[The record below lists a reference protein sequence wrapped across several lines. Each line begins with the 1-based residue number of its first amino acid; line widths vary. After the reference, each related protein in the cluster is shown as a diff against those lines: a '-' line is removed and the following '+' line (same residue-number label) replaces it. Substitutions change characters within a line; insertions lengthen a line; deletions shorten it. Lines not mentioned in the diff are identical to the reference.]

1 MKTIIKPI
9 RVRALEGTVRVIGR
23 VLAACARALPAV
35 GVSRQD
41 IDAVLHDGVAIE
53 HPDTFT
59 ERLLVL
65 QILDSPGPRSR
76 AELEIE
82 LSDIAPLT
90 IGHALEALEAED
102 VLRIAGEH
110 VWACRSARHLDD
122 LGFIAI

>member
-1 MKTIIKPI
+1 MNSIATSL
-9 RVRALEGTVRVIGR
+9 RVRALEATLRVLGR
-23 VLAACARALPAV
+23 VLVACARVLHAA
-35 GVSRQD
+35 GVSRED
-41 IDAVLHDGVAIE
+41 FDVIVHDGVTIE

-65 QILDSPGPRSR
+65 QILDSPGPCSR
-76 AELEIE
+76 AELESE

-102 VLRIAGEH
+102 VLRIAGEQ

-122 LGFIAI
+122 LELIAI

>member
-9 RVRALEGTVRVIGR
+9 RARALKGTVRVVGR
-23 VLAACARALPAV
+23 VLGACARAFRAA
-35 GVSRQD
+35 GVSRRD
-41 IDAVLHDGVAIE
+41 SDVMLHEGVTVE

-59 ERLLVL
+59 EHLLVL
-65 QILDSPGPRSR
+65 QILDSPEPRSR

-110 VWACRSARHLDD
+110 VWACRSTRHLDD

>member
-1 MKTIIKPI
+1 MNSIATSL
-9 RVRALEGTVRVIGR
+9 RVRALEGTVRVLGR
-23 VLAACARALPAV
+23 VLAACVRDLHAA

-41 IDAVLHDGVAIE
+41 IDAPLHGRVTIE

-65 QILDSPGPRSR
+65 QILDSPGPCSR
-76 AELEIE
+76 AELESE